1 MCQRGHRAIAFGKTG
16 YSDMDYILGHDNNRM
31 SDYYRTMGGLEARM
45 LKESALTASQFI
57 NTSRGRIDF
66 INNITLFIENKLEVL
81 KSSAS
86 ELSKKEAMMHLKEE
100 RSYLIQQESLIR
112 QRKVTQNMTIE
123 IKKENDVWSYI
134 VKGVFI
140 LGGAGQILAGLGMAS
155 AGLASCV
162 TLVGCAVGL
171 PTIAGGLALVIH
183 GLNALDE
190 NVNSI
195 RYHDNN
201 YKGFAS
207 KWYEE
212 GAVALGYTKK
222 HGDLVYA
229 GVDIA
234 LSGYGLAKH
243 VLKPDA
249 WRLFHFINTD
259 FLQGYQTMTRPALG
273 LEVFVDGN
281 TIYSVSQTVKSM

>member
-1 MCQRGHRAIAFGKTG
+1 
-16 YSDMDYILGHDNNRM
+16 MDYILGHDNDRM
-31 SDYYRTMGGLEARM
+31 NDYYRTMGGLEARM

-66 INNITLFIENKLEVL
+66 VNNITLFIENKMEILRG
-81 KSSAS
+81 STS
-86 ELSKKEAMMHLKEE
+86 EFSKKEAMMHLKEE
-100 RSYLIQQESLIR
+100 RSYLILQESLIR

-140 LGGAGQILAGLGMAS
+140 LGGVGQALAGLGMIS
-155 AGLASCV
+155 AGLTSCV
-162 TLVGCAVGL
+162 TIVGCAVGL
-171 PTIAGGLALVIH
+171 PAMAGGLTLFIH

-195 RYHDNN
+195 RYQDNN

-234 LSGYGLAKH
+234 LSGYGMFKN

-259 FLQGYQTMTRPALG
+259 FVRGYQTMTRPQLI
-273 LEVFVDGN
+273 LEIGVDGLTTVSAFN
-281 TIYSVSQTVKSM
+281 TAQSK